1 MIFMVLTDVWVGVDE
16 LKGFGVRVEKDKI
29 IYKGSSA
36 LITDTGLVFVGERAF
51 PLNIDTSKG
60 IKFKGDELAPVLF
73 NMGLN
78 VFWDVEGEKLFLGEP
93 TIKMFLMGVVD
104 TTYRITIKGGDDY
117 DANVYEDSIVVNV
130 KGLYGKYRKIIGD
143 GRFVSVVDVSHTR
156 TNTKFIIHLG
166 FGAGKSSVYKGDDG
180 ITITIYP
187 IKTLKTKGP
196 PVVVIDP
203 GHGGRD
209 AGAVANGYK
218 EKDINLAVTLELAKI
233 LKGYGYKVILT
244 REGDEYVPLS
254 KRARIANRSGA
265 DMFVSIHCNASMDKG
280 ADGLETYFL
289 SESRTSEE
297 RAVALLENSA
307 IKYDLGNLNPTDE
320 VGIIVGDLIQ
330 TLILEQ
336 SYKLAGYIHGKAIE
350 YKLSKDRGLKQ
361 AGFYVLKWVSMPSVL
376 IEIGF
381 ITNKKEVEKLASKD
395 YQKRVAKAIAEGI
408 REFLE
413 EEKGR

>member
-1 MIFMVLTDVWVGVDE
+1 MILMVLTDVWVGIEE
-16 LKGFGVRVEKDKI
+16 LKGFGVRVEKNRI
-29 IYKGSSA
+29 VYKGSSA
-36 LITDTGLVFVGERAF
+36 IITDSGLAFIGKKVF
-51 PLNIDTSKG
+51 PLSIDTSNV
-60 IKFKGDELAPVLF
+60 IRFKGDELAPVLF

-78 VFWDVEGEKLFLGEP
+78 VFWDVEGERLFIAEP
-93 TIKMFLMGVVD
+93 TIKNLLMGAVD
-104 TTYRITIKGGDDY
+104 TTYRITIKGSKDFDV
-117 DANVYEDSIVVNV
+117 NLYEDSIVVNV
-130 KGLYGKYRKIIGD
+130 NGLYGKYRKVLGD
-143 GRFVSVVDVSHTR
+143 GKFVSVVDILHTK

-187 IKTLKTKGP
+187 IKTLKTGGL
-196 PVVVIDP
+196 PVIVIDP
-203 GHGGRD
+203 GHGGKD

-218 EKDINLAVTLELAKI
+218 EKDINLAVALELANI

-265 DMFVSIHCNASMDKG
+265 DLFVSIHCNASIDNG

-307 IKYDLGNLNPTDE
+307 VKYDLGNLNPTDE

-330 TLILEQ
+330 TLLLEQ

-361 AGFYVLKWVSMPSVL
+361 AGFYVLKWVGMPSVL

-395 YQKRVAKAIAEGI
+395 YQKRIAKAIAEGI
-408 REFLE
+408 REFLDK
-413 EEKGR
+413 EKGR

>member
-1 MIFMVLTDVWVGVDE
+1 MVLTDVWVGVDE
-16 LKGFGVRVEKDKI
+16 LKNFGVKFDGNKI
-29 IYKGSSA
+29 IYKGYYA
-36 LITDTGLVFVGERAF
+36 LITDSGLAFLNGKAF
-51 PLNIDTSKG
+51 PLSIDTTKG
-60 IKFKGDELAPVLF
+60 IRFKGDELAPLIF

-78 VFWDVEGEKLFLGEP
+78 VFWDSESKKLFVGKP
-93 TIKMFLMGVVD
+93 NITSFLMGLVD
-104 TTYRITIKGGDDY
+104 TTYRITIKGGNGFDVDG
-117 DANVYEDSIVVNV
+117 YEDSIIIVIN
-130 KGLYGKYRKIIGD
+130 GLYGKFRKIIGD
-143 GRFVSVVDVSHTR
+143 GRFVSFVDVIHTK

-166 FGAGKSSVYKGDDG
+166 FGAGKFSVYKGDDG

-196 PVVVIDP
+196 PVIVIDP

-218 EKDINLAVTLELAKI
+218 EKDINLAVALELGNI
-233 LKGYGYKVILT
+233 LKSYGYKVIFT
-244 REGDEYVPLS
+244 REGDEYVPLP
-254 KRARIANRSGA
+254 KRARIANKNGA
-265 DMFVSIHCNASMDKG
+265 DLFISIHCNASMDKN
-280 ADGLETYFL
+280 ADGMETYFL

-307 IKYDLGNLNPTDE
+307 IKYDLGNLNPNDD

-330 TLILEQ
+330 TLLLEQ
-336 SYKLAGYIHGKAIE
+336 SYKLAGYIHGKSLE
-350 YKLSKDRGLKQ
+350 YKLTSDRGLKQ

-381 ITNKKEVEKLASKD
+381 ITNKKEVEKLASKE
-395 YQKRVAKAIAEGI
+395 YQKKIAKAIAEGI

-413 EEKGR
+413 KER